1 MRNRIVEFSGW
12 SLVILVLLWRQIY
25 RIVGI
30 SAGTGYTSYIILIP
44 FIAAY
49 LVWLGKKRIF
59 GTVEYARFWGGVIA
73 ALALVLLLV
82 STFVLPS
89 RAESVRDLLYLS
101 SALLFVI
108 GAFTSC
114 FGVKT
119 LRNAAFPITLLALML
134 PVPGFLIEKIVY
146 FLQSGSADLSAW
158 MFSLLGVPVLRDGFV
173 LMLPGV
179 SIEIAKECSG
189 INSSIALLIIML
201 LVAHETLHS
210 RWRRILLVLITVP
223 LSILKNAIRIVTL
236 TMLAIHVDPGFL
248 SGRLHHEGGFVF
260 YLISLALVYP
270 IWKVLQKTER
280 SHSIS
285 SAPQEVLIS

>member
-1 MRNRIVEFSGW
+1 M
-12 SLVILVLLWRQIY
+12 ILVLLWRQIY

-30 SAGTGYTSYIILIP
+30 SAGTGYTSYIVLIP

-49 LVWLGKKRIF
+49 LVWLRKKRIF
-59 GTVEYARFWGGVIA
+59 GTVEYARLWGGVIA

-101 SALLFVI
+101 SVLLFVI

-119 LRNAAFPITLLALML
+119 LRNAVFPITLLALML
-134 PVPGFLIEKIVY
+134 PVPGFLIEKIVS

-280 SHSIS
+280 SRSIS